1 MARESISSIVRD
13 YVSSHPYLLEALLKK
28 VVNYSALSR
37 LIVSELNLSKENIP
51 AVKMALRRFAEKLEE
66 KSFLENRVREIIASS
81 SLQLINDIVVCT
93 ICGLQISSI
102 LSKEVLSRKTGFLQI
117 TQSPRHVTIM
127 MDRELYD
134 SVQGLIKKTLSKLGE
149 VEVFEN
155 QTAILITSP
164 REIVET
170 PGVIAYI
177 LSALAS
183 HEINV
188 TQFISCHT
196 DTILIVDRREALKAY
211 TILERLILNARQF
224 SGKHI

>member
-1 MARESISSIVRD
+1 MGRENISNIVRE
-13 YVSSHPYLLEALLKK
+13 YVSSRPYLLEALSRKI
-28 VVNYSALSR
+28 VNYSALAR
-37 LIVSELNLSKENIP
+37 LIVSELNLGKENIP

-66 KSFLENRVREIIASS
+66 KSFAEDRVREIIASS

-93 ICGLQISSI
+93 ICGVQGSSV
-102 LSKEVLSRKTGFLQI
+102 LTKEVFLKKTGFLQV
-117 TQSPRHVTIM
+117 TQSSRHMTIM
-127 MDRELYD
+127 MDKYLYN
-134 SVQGLIKKTLSKLGE
+134 SIRSLIEKTLAKIGD
-149 VEVFEN
+149 VEVLEN

-164 REIVET
+164 REIIKT

-183 HEINV
+183 QGINI

-211 TILERLILNARQF
+211 TVLEKLILNARRFVQN
-224 SGKHI
+224 I

>member
-1 MARESISSIVRD
+1 MGRENISNIVRE
-13 YVSSHPYLLEALLKK
+13 YVSSRPYLLEALSKK
-28 VVNYSALSR
+28 IVNYSALAR
-37 LIVSELNLSKENIP
+37 LIVSELNLGKENIP

-66 KSFLENRVREIIASS
+66 KSFTEDRVREIIASS

-93 ICGLQISSI
+93 ICGVQGSSV
-102 LSKEVLSRKTGFLQI
+102 LTKEVFLKKTGFLQV
-117 TQSPRHVTIM
+117 TQSSRHMTIM
-127 MDRELYD
+127 MDKDLYN
-134 SVQGLIKKTLSKLGE
+134 SIRSLIEKTLAKIGD
-149 VEVFEN
+149 VEVLEN

-164 REIVET
+164 REIIKT

-183 HEINV
+183 QGINI

-211 TILERLILNARQF
+211 TVLEKLILNARRFVQN
-224 SGKHI
+224 I

>member
-1 MARESISSIVRD
+1 VGRENISNIVRE
-13 YVSSHPYLLEALLKK
+13 YVSSRPYLLEALSRKI
-28 VVNYSALSR
+28 VNYSALAR
-37 LIVSELNLSKENIP
+37 LIVSELNLGKENIP

-66 KSFLENRVREIIASS
+66 KSFAEDRVREIIASS

-93 ICGLQISSI
+93 ICGVQGSSV
-102 LSKEVLSRKTGFLQI
+102 LTKEVFLKKTGFLQV
-117 TQSPRHVTIM
+117 TQSSRHMTIM
-127 MDRELYD
+127 MDKYLYN
-134 SVQGLIKKTLSKLGE
+134 SIRSLIEKTLAKIGD
-149 VEVFEN
+149 VEVLEN

-164 REIVET
+164 REIIKT

-183 HEINV
+183 QGINI

-211 TILERLILNARQF
+211 TVLEKLILNARRFVQN
-224 SGKHI
+224 I

>member
-1 MARESISSIVRD
+1 MRE
-13 YVSSHPYLLEALLKK
+13 YVSSRPYLLEALSKK
-28 VVNYSALSR
+28 IVNYSALAR
-37 LIVSELNLSKENIP
+37 LIVSELNLGKENIP

-66 KSFLENRVREIIASS
+66 KSFTEDRVREIIASS

-93 ICGLQISSI
+93 ICGVQGSSV
-102 LSKEVLSRKTGFLQI
+102 LTKEVFLKKTGFLQV
-117 TQSPRHVTIM
+117 TQSSRHMTIM
-127 MDRELYD
+127 MDKDLYN
-134 SVQGLIKKTLSKLGE
+134 SIRSLIEKTLAKIGD
-149 VEVFEN
+149 VEVLEN

-164 REIVET
+164 REIIKT

-183 HEINV
+183 QGINI

-211 TILERLILNARQF
+211 TVLEKLILNARRFVQN
-224 SGKHI
+224 I

>member
-1 MARESISSIVRD
+1 VRE
-13 YVSSHPYLLEALLKK
+13 YVSSRPYLLEALSKK
-28 VVNYSALSR
+28 IVNYSALAR
-37 LIVSELNLSKENIP
+37 LIVSELNLGKENIP

-66 KSFLENRVREIIASS
+66 KSFTEDRVREIIASS

-93 ICGLQISSI
+93 ICGVQGSSV
-102 LSKEVLSRKTGFLQI
+102 LTKEVFLKKTGFLQV
-117 TQSPRHVTIM
+117 TQSSRHMTIM
-127 MDRELYD
+127 MDKDLYN
-134 SVQGLIKKTLSKLGE
+134 SIRSLIEKTLAKIGD
-149 VEVFEN
+149 VEVLEN

-164 REIVET
+164 REIIKT

-183 HEINV
+183 QGINI

-211 TILERLILNARQF
+211 TVLEKLILNARRFVQN
-224 SGKHI
+224 I

>member
-1 MARESISSIVRD
+1 MGRENISNIVRE
-13 YVSSHPYLLEALLKK
+13 YVSSRPYLLEALSRKI
-28 VVNYSALSR
+28 VNYSALAR
-37 LIVSELNLSKENIP
+37 LIVSELNLGKENIP

-66 KSFLENRVREIIASS
+66 KSFTEDRVREIIASS

-93 ICGLQISSI
+93 ICGVQGSSV
-102 LSKEVLSRKTGFLQI
+102 LTKEVFLKKTGFLQV
-117 TQSPRHVTIM
+117 TQSSRHMTIM
-127 MDRELYD
+127 MDKDLYN
-134 SVQGLIKKTLSKLGE
+134 SIRSLIEKTLAKIGD
-149 VEVFEN
+149 VEVLEN

-164 REIVET
+164 REIIKT

-183 HEINV
+183 QGINI

-211 TILERLILNARQF
+211 TVLEKLILNARRFVQ
-224 SGKHI
+224 SI

>member
-1 MARESISSIVRD
+1 MGRENISNIVRE
-13 YVSSHPYLLEALLKK
+13 YVSSRPYLLEALSRKI
-28 VVNYSALSR
+28 VNYSALAR
-37 LIVSELNLSKENIP
+37 LIVSELNLGKENIP

-66 KSFLENRVREIIASS
+66 KSFTEDRVREIIASS

-93 ICGLQISSI
+93 ICGVQGSSV
-102 LSKEVLSRKTGFLQI
+102 LTKEVFLKKTGFLQV
-117 TQSPRHVTIM
+117 TQSSRHMTIM
-127 MDRELYD
+127 MDKYLYN
-134 SVQGLIKKTLSKLGE
+134 SIRSLIEKTLAKIGD
-149 VEVFEN
+149 VEVLEN

-164 REIVET
+164 REIIKT

-183 HEINV
+183 QGINI

-211 TILERLILNARQF
+211 TVLEKLILNARRFVQN
-224 SGKHI
+224 I